1 MEMLRCGNGGNLP
14 QLPTLAIW
22 QPAGGSLITGES
34 ETMVGGMTYER
45 LGDSALDYFPC
56 RYGTSK
62 LLFRGPRRKL
72 EGAYCAVLGGTE
84 TYGKFIAQPY
94 PALVEAATGITMVNF
109 GCVNAGTD
117 VYVNDPAVIEAC
129 VKARVTVVQVTG
141 AHNTSNR
148 FYAVHPRRNDRF
160 LRASTLLKAIYREVD
175 FTEFHFTRHML
186 SALLTL
192 SPERFAVVAE
202 ELQAAWVARM
212 KLLLGKT
219 EGQTVVLWMSNHTP
233 EEADEIGGLGQDPVL
248 VNRDM
253 IEAIRP
259 YATDVVEVVSSIKAR
274 TSGLE
279 GKVYST
285 LEEPAAQ
292 ETPGPL
298 MHEEVAAALMPVVE
312 RML

>member
-1 MEMLRCGNGGNLP
+1 
-14 QLPTLAIW
+14 
-22 QPAGGSLITGES
+22 
-34 ETMVGGMTYER
+34 MTYER
-45 LGDSALDYFPC
+45 LGEGALDYFPC

-84 TYGKFIAQPY
+84 TYGKFIAAPY
-94 PALVEAATGITMVNF
+94 PALIEASSAIPMINF
-109 GCVNAGTD
+109 GCVNAGAD
-117 VYVNDPAVIEAC
+117 VFVNDPTVIEAC
-129 VKARVTVVQVTG
+129 VRARVTVVQITG
-141 AHNTSNR
+141 AHNISNR

-186 SALLTL
+186 STLQTL

-219 EGQTVVLWMSNHTP
+219 EGKTVVLWM
-233 EEADEIGGLGQDPVL
+233 ADQAPDETGGFDGLGRDPVL
-248 VNRDM
+248 VSRAM

-259 YATDVVEVVSSIKAR
+259 HSTHFLEVVASLRAR
-274 TSGLE
+274 TAGLA
-279 GKVYST
+279 GKLFT
-285 LEEPAAQ
+285 PMEEPAAQ

-298 MHEEVAAALMPVVE
+298 LHQEVADALAPVLE
-312 RML
+312 RII